1 LLIKIINS
9 FINEIK
15 AEQALVMESMVTGNF
30 INFESYQRC
39 VGRYQ
44 GLEEALTILDF
55 LLKEK
60 EKDVA

>member
-1 LLIKIINS
+1 MKIIND

-30 INFESYQRC
+30 ANFESYQRY

-44 GLEEALTILDF
+44 GLEEALNILNY
-55 LLKEK
+55 LLEEK

>member
-1 LLIKIINS
+1 MQVINA

-15 AEQALVMESMVTGNF
+15 AEQALVMESMVSGNF
-30 INFESYQRC
+30 ANFESYQRY

-44 GLEEALTILDF
+44 GLEEALSILNY
-55 LLKEK
+55 LLEEK